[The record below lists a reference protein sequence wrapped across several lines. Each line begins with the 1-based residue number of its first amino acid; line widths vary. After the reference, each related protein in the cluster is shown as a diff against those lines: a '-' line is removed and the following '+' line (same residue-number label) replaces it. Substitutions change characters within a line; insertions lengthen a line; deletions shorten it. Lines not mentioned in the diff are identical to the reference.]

1 MLNMKKIESESTK
14 RDVLNGAI
22 FGIITEALGH
32 YKPEE
37 FLNKYGEQALAR
49 EEALYD
55 ELSPMY
61 DDESVTDEELEAK
74 IREYKQAEEI
84 TYATNR
90 LLDAIKAL
98 CKECDDFIDI
108 MMIPTEEW
116 GR

>member
-1 MLNMKKIESESTK
+1 MYSMKKIEAESLK
-14 RDVLNGAI
+14 RDILNGAI

-37 FLNKYGEQALAR
+37 FLNKYREQAQAR
-49 EEALYD
+49 EDAICE

-61 DDESVTDEELEAK
+61 DDENVTDEELEAK
-74 IREYKQAEEI
+74 IRERKQAEEI

-90 LLDAIKAL
+90 LLDAVEAL

-108 MMIPTEEW
+108 MMIPTEKW
-116 GR
+116 GH